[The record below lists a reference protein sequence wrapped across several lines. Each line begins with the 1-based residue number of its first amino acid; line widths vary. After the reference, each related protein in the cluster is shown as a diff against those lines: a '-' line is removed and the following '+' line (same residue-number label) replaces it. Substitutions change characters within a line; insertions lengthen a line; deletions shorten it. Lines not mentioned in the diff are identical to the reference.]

1 MPRSAGCL
9 RSPRVLWRTPIDSSK
24 EIAELCRTDRH
35 DTVRRR
41 RPQKTSA
48 LKTLREQTLPL
59 SIVPQALDEITAPAT
74 KHEQVPVVRIA
85 LERLLNQQC
94 QALVALPHIGV
105 AGRQPNARAAR
116 KADHRRLSRT
126 SMTRASAAASTPLS
140 TITRRPPVST
150 ISIRPD
156 ASTGHDEDGE
166 FSGGSIRSGNDGRPL
181 VEGSQLITA
190 CANIAPLSTSTRRP
204 SRARRRH
211 VNSWLADSPFR
222 RAVADTCRR
231 PSWLSLTIRR
241 FSSNVQRRRAPVSIT
256 SSRDTFD
263 IVV

>member
-105 AGRQPNARAAR
+105 AGRQPNARMTYRIFRIIREGWRPRIWLNWRWLNATRQAR
-116 KADHRRLSRT
+116 
-126 SMTRASAAASTPLS
+126 
-140 TITRRPPVST
+140 
-150 ISIRPD
+150 
-156 ASTGHDEDGE
+156 
-166 FSGGSIRSGNDGRPL
+166 GS
-181 VEGSQLITA
+181 
-190 CANIAPLSTSTRRP
+190 
-204 SRARRRH
+204 RH
-211 VNSWLADSPFR
+211 VR
-222 RAVADTCRR
+222 RYTESAE
-231 PSWLSLTIRR
+231 
-241 FSSNVQRRRAPVSIT
+241 QRHH
-256 SSRDTFD
+256 D
-263 IVV
+263 